1 MVTKKKYKPDTVR
14 AAFSEWAVGAE
25 HDGEQRMFC
34 PVCENPKTSKTPSAS
49 MHADDGV
56 WNCLK
61 EAHGGQIYDLVQDL
75 TLNGDFNLR
84 QKAMAGKHRLN
95 PNFTKD
101 QLSQMGAAKSGP
113 PLPDAD
119 KIQGW
124 RDALMHNKPRL
135 KALREQRGFT
145 LESIEE
151 FEIGLDNDRYTFPVR
166 DLSGDLINVRKYS
179 MGAAPANKMLNIPGH
194 GSAALFR
201 PDILRDND
209 DIVITEGETDCILL
223 NQEGIAAVTHTA
235 GAATFRT
242 NWASQFVDKNVWI
255 AYDADEAGRKGSKK
269 VFDILRAHARNV
281 YIIQMPETTK
291 GADVTD
297 FLWKEGH
304 SALEFQELM
313 DVARGMSSD
322 DLPALPSREAETSGV
337 KTSLANSTLQSNQ
350 DKVMEMVVSVAGRQQ
365 EPYTAPKQIS
375 VNCDMS
381 KGKACELCPISA
393 ANGSKEFVF
402 PANTSDLFRF
412 VDAPEQRRKA
422 LLKEITGARCSDRVE
437 FDVQENYHIEE
448 MLVQPSV
455 DDRVDGESQQ
465 PVKRTAFA
473 FGSGSTE
480 VNRKIRIVGKNVHDP
495 KTGKLRFMSWV
506 ADPVTMD
513 IDHFQLTPEM
523 MEALKIFQASDT
535 QTSLEKSVEIAHD
548 MALNVTHIYG
558 RDLLHVGY
566 DLVYHSPIAF
576 KINDRNIDKGW
587 LEMGVIGDT
596 RTGKSEI
603 GARLIS
609 HYRAGILQSCEGMS
623 FAGLVGGVQQID
635 GRWHMSW
642 GVIPMNDR
650 RLVVLDEV
658 SGLKESGVVE
668 QMSSIRSSG
677 LAQITK
683 IATEETSARTR
694 LVWLMNPM
702 DGSSLGDNALGGMG
716 AMRTVIPNAED
727 VARFDFFMATAKDD
741 VQASVINSGF
751 NEHHSPTYT
760 SELSEALVKWAWSLT
775 RENVIV
781 SRQAAQTASD
791 MATELG
797 GRYVSDPPLI
807 QAENVR
813 FKLLRIAAALAART
827 FSADEKGR
835 LRVNREHVI
844 DAVTFLD
851 TIYEEDAMGYARASR
866 KSKQADEVAKKKRSV
881 ALAYLKDNEDDVL
894 LTLRTVGGSTFRMRD
909 FEEYGAMD
917 RTTAK
922 TAVNQLVK
930 WGLVKMKSRGDM
942 VMDRVLLNI
951 IRELEDEE
959 DNL

>member
-14 AAFSEWAVGAE
+14 AAFSEWAVGPE

-34 PVCENPKTSKTPSAS
+34 PVCENPKTSKSPSAS
-49 MHADDGV
+49 MNADTGV

-61 EAHGGQIYDLVQDL
+61 EAHGGQIFDLVQDL
-75 TLNGDFNLR
+75 TLNSDFNLR

-95 PNFTKD
+95 PNFTTE
-101 QLSQMGAAKSGP
+101 QLNKMGAGRSGP
-113 PLPDAD
+113 PLPDAE
-119 KIQGW
+119 KLQGW
-124 RDALMHNKPRL
+124 QEALLHNKPKL
-135 KALREQRGFT
+135 KALREARGFT

-151 FEIGLDNDRYTFPVR
+151 FEIGLDGDRYTIPVR
-166 DLSGDLINVRKYS
+166 DLSGDLINVRKYA
-179 MGAAPANKMLNIPGH
+179 MGVAPANKMLNIPGH

-201 PDILRDND
+201 PDILRDNE

-223 NQEGIAAVTHTA
+223 NQEGIPAVTHTA

-255 AYDADEAGRKGSKK
+255 AYDADDAGRKGARK
-269 VFDILRAHARNV
+269 VHDMLRAHARNV
-281 YIIQMPETTK
+281 YIMQMPETTK

-304 SALEFQELM
+304 TAVEFQDLM
-313 DVARGMSSD
+313 DAARGAAAE
-322 DLPALPSREAETSGV
+322 DLPALPTREAETTGEH
-337 KTSLANSTLQSNQ
+337 TSLANSTLQSNQ

-365 EPYTAPKQIS
+365 EPYTAPKA
-375 VNCDMS
+375 VTVTCDMS

-393 ANGSKEFVF
+393 ANGQKEFVF

-422 LLKEITGARCSDRVE
+422 LLKEITGARCSDRSE
-437 FDVQENYHIEE
+437 FDVEENYHIEE
-448 MLVQPSV
+448 LLVQPSV

-465 PVKRTAFA
+465 PVKRTAFS
-473 FGSGSTE
+473 FGSSSTE
-480 VNRKIRIVGKNVHDP
+480 VNRKIRVVGKNVQDP

-506 ADPVTMD
+506 SDPVTMD
-513 IDHFQLTPEM
+513 IDNFKLTPQL
-523 MEALKIFQASDT
+523 MEELTIFQASDT
-535 QTSLEKSVEIAHD
+535 QTSLEKCIEIAED

-576 KINDRNIDKGW
+576 KVNDRNIDKGW
-587 LEMGVIGDT
+587 LEMGVVGDT

-603 GARLIS
+603 GSRLIG
-609 HYRAGILQSCEGMS
+609 HYRSGIMQSCEGMS

-658 SGLKESGVVE
+658 SGLKESGVIE

-702 DGSSLGDNALGGMG
+702 DGSSLSDNALRGMG
-716 AMRTVIPNAED
+716 ALRTVIPNAED

-741 VQASVINSGF
+741 VKAEIINSGF
-751 NEHHSPTYT
+751 NEVHSPAYS

-775 RENVIV
+775 RDDVIV
-781 SRQAAQTASD
+781 SKAAAQTASD
-791 MATELG
+791 EATKLG
-797 GRYVSDPPLI
+797 GRYISDPPLI

-827 FSADEKGR
+827 FSADDKGR
-835 LRVNREHVI
+835 LRVNKEHVL

-851 TIYEEDAMGYARASR
+851 TIYEEDSMGYARASR
-866 KSKQADEVAKKKRSV
+866 KSRKADETAKRKRSV
-881 ALAYLKDNEDDVL
+881 ALAYLKENEDDVL
-894 LTLRTVGGSTFRMRD
+894 LTLRTVSGTFRMKD
-909 FEEYGAMD
+909 FEEFGGMD
-917 RTTAK
+917 RTAAK
-922 TAVNQLVK
+922 TAVTTMIG
-930 WGLVKMKSRGDM
+930 WGLIKTKSRGDM
-942 VMDRVLLNI
+942 VMDKVLSGIL
-951 IRELEDEE
+951 RELEDEE